1 MRLRLKWM
9 IIAAAVAAAAAAYA
23 ELVLDIRTPRASLS
37 EVHGIT
43 SSVAIPLGDYQ
54 EAMKKKYGPN
64 ADTVFMNRPPRTITS
79 VGGKIVEEDN
89 TPGKFSDA
97 RGVFVIG
104 QRGRL
109 ESTFPF
115 EIDPRV
121 PPISGSVGKPSAQ
134 YLRTRFGGNFPA
146 KYLQF
151 DDRDVLTDKCVTI
164 SPTDLGWFGEALRF
178 RSGVFCVVFWKGASP
193 SSMLIGVALAD
204 GDPWMR
210 PFNRRICRWL
220 TATALARVAAT
231 DHEPL
236 PDMPPACWPIAPIA
250 PIARA
255 RPRRY
260 RRGCMKYVEMAPWL
274 S

>member
-64 ADTVFMNRPPRTITS
+64 AHTVFMNRPPRAITS
-79 VGGKIVEEDN
+79 VGRKIVEEDN

-104 QRGRL
+104 QRGHL

-164 SPTDLGWFGEALRF
+164 SPADLGWFGEALRF
-178 RSGVFCVVFWKGASP
+178 RGGVFCVVFWKGASP

-210 PFNRRICRWL
+210 PFNRRIAVGSQLPCSLAWL
-220 TATALARVAAT
+220 QPITS
-231 DHEPL
+231 HCPI
-236 PDMPPACWPIAPIA
+236 MPPACRPIA

-255 RPRRY
+255 RPRSY